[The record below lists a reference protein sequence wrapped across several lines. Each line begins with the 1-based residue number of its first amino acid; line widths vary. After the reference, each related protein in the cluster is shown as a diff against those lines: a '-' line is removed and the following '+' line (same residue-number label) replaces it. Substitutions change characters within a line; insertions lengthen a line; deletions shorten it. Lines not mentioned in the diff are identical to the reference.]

1 MISVN
6 PKNGKLIQVYNDYN
20 DEEIEDILNKSKTAF
35 SIWKEYSINS
45 RSKLLDHL
53 AVQLEE
59 KKEEF
64 AEFITNEMG
73 KTFASAIAEIE
84 KCAMVCNYY
93 ASKSEEFL
101 KDVKIQT
108 DFNSSFVKFQPLG
121 TILAIMPW
129 NFPFWQVFRF
139 AAPTLMS
146 GNVCLLKH
154 SSNVSGC
161 ALAIEK
167 LFQNVGFPNDI
178 FRTLLIPSSKVDKII
193 HDSRVAAVSITGSE
207 SAGSSVGASCG
218 KSIKKFVLELGG
230 NDPFIVM
237 PSSDIDEAV
246 KAAVSSRVL
255 NNGQSC
261 IAAKRF
267 IIHKDIYEEFLSKL
281 NYEFSKLIV
290 GDPMNETTD
299 IGPLAKSEFVDELHN
314 QVVET
319 ISQGGKL
326 ICGGFKI
333 IGDGY
338 YYSPTI
344 ISDVESNMTIFK
356 EETFG
361 PVAAVIKAD
370 SIEDSISIA
379 NNSKFGLGASA
390 WSLES
395 NEQNLLIEK
404 IESGSVFINS
414 MVKSNQN
421 LPFGG
426 IKASGV
432 GRELGSY
439 GLMEFVNVKTIVI
452 E

>member
-333 IGDGY
+333 FGDGY

>member
-64 AEFITNEMG
+64 AQFITNEMG

-395 NEQNLLIEK
+395 NEQNLFIEK

>member
-59 KKEEF
+59 KEEF

-93 ASKSEEFL
+93 ALKSEEFL

-333 IGDGY
+333 FGDGY

>member
-1 MISVN
+1 
-6 PKNGKLIQVYNDYN
+6 
-20 DEEIEDILNKSKTAF
+20 
-35 SIWKEYSINS
+35 
-45 RSKLLDHL
+45 
-53 AVQLEE
+53 
-59 KKEEF
+59 
-64 AEFITNEMG
+64 
-73 KTFASAIAEIE
+73 
-84 KCAMVCNYY
+84 
-93 ASKSEEFL
+93 
-101 KDVKIQT
+101 
-108 DFNSSFVKFQPLG
+108 
-121 TILAIMPW
+121 
-129 NFPFWQVFRF
+129 
-139 AAPTLMS
+139 MS

-333 IGDGY
+333 FGDGY

>member
-121 TILAIMPW
+121 TILSIMPW